1 MRAGRLWPQDLSL
14 LNLLVPLCAVAGFL
28 AVARWKVAGV
38 SGRVAAEK
46 LKRYGAMWQSLYGA
60 AWLLAL
66 QLYPQATWIG
76 LFAVAGFAAMTLIK
90 EVTGLTGR
98 PVTYR

>member
-1 MRAGRLWPQDLSL
+1 M
-14 LNLLVPLCAVAGFL
+14 FI
-28 AVARWKVAGV
+28 ARWKTRGV
-38 SGRVAAEK
+38 VGRVAAEK

-66 QLYPQATWIG
+66 GMRREAVWIG
-76 LFAVAGFAAMTLIK
+76 LFAVLGFTSMTLIK

-98 PVTYR
+98 PIQYRME